1 MENCLLVD
9 FVGKLWFCAGSS
21 GQCHEGPFSTSEC
34 GWAGRGLL
42 ALLPTGPRENSWP
55 WPGDLAASA
64 HTFACPASRNRCL
77 IICPSQGPS
86 WERRPIMGALKSP
99 PNWRRLSLSGQVCTY
114 PWRCPP
120 FPACHSWE
128 EAGPGQSRLT
138 CNESA
143 LFVVRVDLQ
152 NAITLASVSRNEK
165 LWLFQ

>member
-1 MENCLLVD
+1 MQTPHFFSTSKYMPVFLSIKRACKRGPRLLMENCPLVD
-9 FVGKLWFCAGSS
+9 FDGKLWFCAGSS

-114 PWRCPP
+114 P
-120 FPACHSWE
+120 
-128 EAGPGQSRLT
+128 
-138 CNESA
+138 
-143 LFVVRVDLQ
+143 
-152 NAITLASVSRNEK
+152 
-165 LWLFQ
+165 

>member
-1 MENCLLVD
+1 MQHAERALANN
-9 FVGKLWFCAGSS
+9 GKLIAGGAKNNVHEWSS
-21 GQCHEGPFSTSEC
+21 SSSEC

-99 PNWRRLSLSGQVCTY
+99 PNWRRLRLSGQVCTY

-128 EAGPGQSRLT
+128 EAGPVST
-138 CNESA
+138 Y
-143 LFVVRVDLQ
+143 LQ
-152 NAITLASVSRNEK
+152 WVSSIFNWVATTTLPRVSRNEK
-165 LWLFQ
+165 LKPFQ

>member
-1 MENCLLVD
+1 MANWLLV
-9 FVGKLWFCAGSS
+9 VLVRKLLVNAKNSGHEGSS
-21 GQCHEGPFSTSEC
+21 SSSEC
-34 GWAGRGLL
+34 GWAGRGL
-42 ALLPTGPRENSWP
+42 LLPTGPRENSWP

-99 PNWRRLSLSGQVCTY
+99 PNWRRLRLSGQVCTY

-128 EAGPGQSRLT
+128 EAGPVST
-138 CNESA
+138 Y
-143 LFVVRVDLQ
+143 LQ
-152 NAITLASVSRNEK
+152 WVSSIFISVAKTTLPSVSRNEK
-165 LWLFQ
+165 LWPFQ